1 MHHARWLFRIS
12 SINSKEV
19 VCFLFFFGGEVNV
32 RRQIT
37 FFVGKGFWERLEKN
51 VRKKKRHKILGVLR
65 WTGSPVPFVDDTFL
79 DKVETS

>member
-1 MHHARWLFRIS
+1 MHHPLFRIS

-19 VCFLFFFGGEVNV
+19 VCFLFFLGGEVNV

-51 VRKKKRHKILGVLR
+51 VRKPQN
-65 WTGSPVPFVDDTFL
+65 TGSFKVDWI
-79 DKVETS
+79 TSAIR